1 VSQIHPRVAQD
12 PDPREGKN
20 RPMTIFTATPYADL
34 KPGMEASTTR
44 LVRADDLYVFAHA
57 SGNVNPM
64 HLPREDG
71 DGDGKPEAVAPSA
84 WVAALISGVLGNQLP
99 GPGTLYLSQS
109 LDFVGRAHA
118 GESLTVTVRIEDKGP
133 GGEVGLTVRVEGPA
147 GPVCTGTARVLAPD
161 HAVSVDAS
169 GVPGLTVQSHANFD
183 RLLELAEPLPPMPT
197 VVVCPESPDAV
208 MGAVLGRDHT
218 LIDPI
223 FVGSTQKIRAA
234 AEEAGA
240 DIFGIEIIDIPDHRA
255 AALRSVALVHEGR
268 AKVVMKGHLH
278 TDQLLHAILKK
289 EGGLRTNRRLS
300 HVFVMDVPGLDHL
313 LFVTDAAI
321 NIAPDLEC
329 KVSIVQNAIDL
340 AISLGIETPKVGI
353 LSAVETVTPSIPST
367 IDAAVLS
374 KMADRGQIT
383 GGLVDGPL
391 AMDNAVD
398 LGAARTKGLTG
409 LVAGRAEILVAPN
422 MEAGNM
428 IAKEL
433 TFLAHAEAGG
443 VVMGAQV
450 PVILTSR
457 ADDDQ
462 ARLASCAV
470 AALNAAYQGK
480 GA

>member
-1 VSQIHPRVAQD
+1 
-12 PDPREGKN
+12 
-20 RPMTIFTATPYADL
+20 
-34 KPGMEASTTR
+34 
-44 LVRADDLYVFAHA
+44 
-57 SGNVNPM
+57 M

-99 GPGTLYLSQS
+99 GPGTLYLSQDA
-109 LDFVGRAHA
+109 DFVGRAHA
-118 GESLTVTVRIEDKGP
+118 GETLTVTVRIEDKGP
-133 GGEVGLTVRVEGPA
+133 EGEVGLTVRVEGPA

-169 GVPGLTVQSHANFD
+169 GVPGLTVQSHANFH
-183 RLLELAEPLPPMPT
+183 RLLERAEPLPPMPT

-240 DIFGIEIIDIPDHRA
+240 DISGIEIIDIPDHRA

-470 AALNAAYQGK
+470 AALNAAYQGI

>member
-1 VSQIHPRVAQD
+1 
-12 PDPREGKN
+12 
-20 RPMTIFTATPYADL
+20 MTIFTATPYAAL

-44 LVRADDLYVFAHA
+44 LVRADDLYVFAHS

-64 HLPREDG
+64 HLPKEDG
-71 DGDGKPEAVAPSA
+71 DGDGRPEAVAPSA

-99 GPGTLYLSQS
+99 GPGTLYLSQD
-109 LDFVGRAHA
+109 LDFIGRAHA
-118 GESLTVTVRIEDKGP
+118 GDTLTVSVRVEDKGP
-133 GGEVGLTVRVEGPA
+133 EGEVGFSVRVEGPA
-147 GPVCTGTARVLAPD
+147 GAICTGAVRVLAPD
-161 HAVSVDAS
+161 HAISVDAS

-183 RLLELAEPLPPMPT
+183 RLLERAEPLPPMPT

-208 MGAVLGRDHT
+208 MGALLGRDHT
-218 LIDPI
+218 LIDPL
-223 FVGSTQKIRAA
+223 FVGSRAKIEAA
-234 AEEAGA
+234 AAEAGA
-240 DIFGIEIIDIPDHRA
+240 DIAGIEIVDIPDHRA

-268 AKVVMKGHLH
+268 ARMVMKGHLH

-289 EGGLRTNRRLS
+289 DGGLRTNRRLS

-321 NIAPDLEC
+321 NISPDLEC

-340 AISLGIETPKVGI
+340 AIALGIETPKVGI
-353 LSAVETVTPSIPST
+353 LSAVETVTASIPST

-409 LVAGRAEILVAPN
+409 LVAGHAEILVAPN
-422 MEAGNM
+422 LEAGNM

-433 TFLAHAEAGG
+433 TFLAHAEAAG

-457 ADDDQ
+457 ADDDR

-470 AALNAAYQGK
+470 AALYAAYKEKTG
-480 GA
+480 

>member
-1 VSQIHPRVAQD
+1 
-12 PDPREGKN
+12 
-20 RPMTIFTATPYADL
+20 MTIFTATPYADL
-34 KPGMEASTTR
+34 TPGMEASTTR

-57 SGNVNPM
+57 SGNLNPL

-71 DGDGKPEAVAPSA
+71 DGDGMPESVAPSA

-99 GPGTLYLSQS
+99 GPGTLYLSQDLS
-109 LDFVGRAHA
+109 FIGRAHA
-118 GESLTVTVRIEDKGP
+118 GDTLSVTVRVEDKAD
-133 GGEVGLTVRVEGPA
+133 GGEVGLSVHVDGPSGVICTGRVRVI
-147 GPVCTGTARVLAPD
+147 APD
-161 HAVSVDAS
+161 HAVRVDAS
-169 GVPGLTVQSHANFD
+169 DVPGLTVQSHANFE
-183 RLLELAEPLPPMPT
+183 RLLDRAAPLPAMPT

-218 LIDPI
+218 LIDPL
-223 FVGSTQKIRAA
+223 FVGSTSKIHAA

-240 DIFGIEIIDIPDHRA
+240 DISGIEIIDIPDHRA

-289 EGGLRTNRRLS
+289 DGGLRTNRRLS
-300 HVFVMDVPGLDHL
+300 HVFVMDVPGLEHL

-321 NIAPDLEC
+321 NIAPDLDC

-340 AISLGIETPKVGI
+340 ARSLGVDTPKVGI

-374 KMADRGQIT
+374 KMADRGQIK

-391 AMDNAVD
+391 AMDNAID
-398 LGAARTKGLTG
+398 LGAAKTKGLTG
-409 LVAGRAEILVAPN
+409 LVAGHAEILVAPN
-422 MEAGNM
+422 LEAGNM

-433 TFLAHAEAGG
+433 TFLAHAAAGG
-443 VVMGAQV
+443 IVMGAQV
-450 PVILTSR
+450 PVILNSR

-462 ARLASCAV
+462 ARLASCAI
-470 AALNAAYQGK
+470 AALYAANQTDGP
-480 GA
+480 

>member
-1 VSQIHPRVAQD
+1 
-12 PDPREGKN
+12 
-20 RPMTIFTATPYADL
+20 MTIFTATPYADL
-34 KPGMEASTTR
+34 TPGMEASTRR

-64 HLPREDG
+64 HLPKYDG
-71 DGDGKPEAVAPSA
+71 DGDGVPEAVAPSA

-99 GPGTLYLSQS
+99 GPGTLYLSQ
-109 LDFVGRAHA
+109 DVRFVGRAHA
-118 GESLTVTVRIEDKGP
+118 GDTLTVTVRVEEKGP
-133 GGEVGLTVRVEGPA
+133 DGEVRLSTRVDGPKGA
-147 GPVCTGTARVLAPD
+147 ICTGEARVRAPD
-161 HAVSVDAS
+161 HALSFDVE
-169 GVPGLTVQSHANFD
+169 GMPGLTVQSHANFD
-183 RLLELAEPLPPMPT
+183 RLLDRAEPLPAMPT
-197 VVVCPESPDAV
+197 VVVCPESPDAL
-208 MGAVLGRDHT
+208 MGALLGRDHT
-218 LIDPI
+218 LIDPV
-223 FVGSTQKIRAA
+223 FVGARARIEAA
-234 AEEAGA
+234 AQEAGA
-240 DIFGIEIIDIPDHRA
+240 DISGIEIVDIPDHRA
-255 AALRSVALVHEGR
+255 AALRAVALVHEGR
-268 AKVVMKGHLH
+268 ASAVMKGHLH

-321 NIAPDLEC
+321 NIAPDLET

-340 AISLGIETPKVGI
+340 ALSLGIAQPKVGI
-353 LSAVETVTPSIPST
+353 LSAVETVTSSIPST
-367 IDAAVLS
+367 LDAAILS

-422 MEAGNM
+422 LEAGNM

-433 TFLAHAEAGG
+433 TFLAHAAAAG

-457 ADDDQ
+457 ADDDR

-470 AALNAAYQGK
+470 AALYANARGVLRGLAP
-480 GA
+480 

>member
-1 VSQIHPRVAQD
+1 
-12 PDPREGKN
+12 
-20 RPMTIFTATPYADL
+20 MTIFTATPYADL

-183 RLLELAEPLPPMPT
+183 RLLERAEPLPAMPT

>member
-1 VSQIHPRVAQD
+1 
-12 PDPREGKN
+12 
-20 RPMTIFTATPYADL
+20 MTIFTATPYADL
-34 KPGMEASTTR
+34 EPGMEAATTR

-64 HLPREDG
+64 HLPKHDG

-84 WVAALISGVLGNQLP
+84 WVAALISGVIGNQLP
-99 GPGTLYLSQS
+99 GPGTLYLSQD
-109 LDFVGRAHA
+109 LDFSGRAHA
-118 GESLTVTVRIEDKGP
+118 GETLKVR
-133 GGEVGLTVRVEGPA
+133 VRVEEKLPDGVVRLLTRVDGPD
-147 GPVCTGTARVLAPD
+147 GPICEGHARVKAPD
-161 HAVSVDAS
+161 RALSFDAR

-183 RLLELAEPLPPMPT
+183 RLLERAETLPPIPT

-208 MGAVLGRDHT
+208 MGAILGRDHT
-218 LIDPI
+218 LIEPV
-223 FVGSTQKIRAA
+223 FVGDSDRIAA
-234 AEEAGA
+234 AAAEAGA
-240 DIFGIEIIDIPDHRA
+240 DIGGIEIVNVPDHRA

-268 AKVVMKGHLH
+268 ARAVMKGHLH

-321 NIAPDLEC
+321 NIVPDLEC

-340 AISLGIETPKVGI
+340 AVSLGIEQPKVGI

-409 LVAGRAEILVAPN
+409 LVAGHAEILVAPN
-422 MEAGNM
+422 LEAGNM

-433 TFLAHAEAGG
+433 TFLAHAAAGG

-457 ADDDQ
+457 ADDDR

-470 AALNAAYQGK
+470 AALYADHRGVLK
-480 GA
+480 GATA

>member
-1 VSQIHPRVAQD
+1 
-12 PDPREGKN
+12 
-20 RPMTIFTATPYADL
+20 MTIFTATPYADL
-34 KPGMEASTTR
+34 EPGMEASTTR
-44 LVRADDLYVFAHA
+44 LVRADDLYVFAHS

-71 DGDGKPEAVAPSA
+71 DGDGLPEAVAPSA

-99 GPGTLYLSQS
+99 GPGTLYLSQ
-109 LDFVGRAHA
+109 DVAFPGRAHA
-118 GESLTVTVRIEDKGP
+118 GETLTVTVRVAEKGP
-133 GGEVGLTVRVEGPA
+133 EGEVLLSARVEGPN
-147 GPVCTGTARVLAPD
+147 GPVCTGTVRVLAPD

-169 GVPGLTVQSHANFD
+169 GVPGLTVQSHANFE
-183 RLLELAEPLPPMPT
+183 RLMERAEPLPPMPT

-208 MGAVLGRDHT
+208 MGAILGRDHT
-218 LIDPI
+218 LIDPL
-223 FVGSTQKIRAA
+223 FVGSADKIAA
-234 AEEAGA
+234 AAAEAGA
-240 DIFGIEIIDIPDHRA
+240 DIAGIEIIDIPDHRA

-321 NIAPDLEC
+321 NIVPDLDC

-409 LVAGRAEILVAPN
+409 LVAGRAEILIAPN
-422 MEAGNM
+422 LEAGNM

-433 TFLAHAEAGG
+433 TFLAHAAAAG

-457 ADDDQ
+457 ADDDR

-470 AALNAAYQGK
+470 AALNAAHQT
-480 GA
+480 AP